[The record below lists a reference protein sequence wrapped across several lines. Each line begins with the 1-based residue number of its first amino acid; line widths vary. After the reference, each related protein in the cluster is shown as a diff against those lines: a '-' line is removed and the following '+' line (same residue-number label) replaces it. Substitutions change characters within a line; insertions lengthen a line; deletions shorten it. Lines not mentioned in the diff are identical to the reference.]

1 MGNCYRFCCVND
13 CLTDDE
19 IRERDSS
26 ITTVVDLPQKN
37 NIFSIAL
44 GSKKYKRSEGIAS
57 DPRVRK
63 KIDEIKKRVK

>member
-1 MGNCYRFCCVND
+1 
-13 CLTDDE
+13 LTDDE

-26 ITTVVDLPQKN
+26 IGTVVELPQKN

-44 GSKKYKRSEGIAS
+44 GSKKYKRSEGRAS
-57 DPRVRK
+57 DARVRK